1 MTNLLTFTVIGI
13 VTGSIYAVAASGLVV
28 TYTTSGIF
36 NFAHGA
42 VGMFL
47 TFLYWELH
55 IHHHWP
61 TIVALVV
68 VLFVCAPLMGV
79 ITERVLIRN
88 LHGKETRVSLVVTAA
103 MLLALYGTA
112 QAIWDP
118 GHARVLPRFFEGHRI
133 RIVHVSI
140 TYHDLVVIAVAA
152 LTAVALRFLLFHT
165 RLGVTMRAVVDDPEL
180 SSLNGAHPERVAQI
194 AWAMG
199 FVLAGTA
206 GILIAPGLLII
217 SHLQLTLLV
226 VNGYAAAILGKLK
239 SLPLTFLGAM
249 ILGLAEAYTI
259 GYGTGFFHSLR
270 FLGGM
275 KPILPTIF
283 LFAIL
288 LFFPQVRLRAGR
300 LVGTQVP
307 RVPGL
312 RQSLVG
318 AAVLV
323 AVASVFA
330 TQLSEFWVFN
340 ISLAFVFGMVMLSL
354 VLLSGY
360 AGQVSLMQMVF
371 VGVGCLAM
379 GHLGGGSLLGVVL
392 AAMLAAALGAVV
404 GLVALRLEDLYLALT
419 TLAFAVVGEW
429 AFNQRWALDT
439 GGILKIPRLHVLGL
453 AFRSEQSQMVLTA
466 VAFALIATLVLA
478 IRRGRYGRLLAA
490 MRDSPT
496 ACTTLGL
503 NLVLSKTAVFA
514 VSGAIAGVA
523 GALFGG
529 VRTSVTP
536 NDFLYLFSL
545 VIFLIASFGGLTTVT
560 GALFGGAFYVL
571 IPELQKH
578 IPIHNI
584 HNIGI
589 GLGAI
594 ALADNPNGFGGNMSL
609 LGELLRDRFR
619 RDRSGDEVPASEAQP
634 VAAEVAVL

>member
-47 TFLYWELH
+47 TFLFWELH

-61 TIVALVV
+61 TLVALVV
-68 VLFVCAPLMGV
+68 VLFVIAPLMGV
-79 ITERVLIRN
+79 VIERILIRN
-88 LHGKETRVSLVVTAA
+88 LHGKETRVALVVTAA
-103 MLLALYGTA
+103 LLVALLGTA

-118 GHARVLPRFFEGHRI
+118 GRARVLPRFFEGHRV
-133 RIVHVSI
+133 RIAHVSI
-140 TYHDLVVIAVAA
+140 TYHDLVVIAVAV
-152 LTAVALRFLLFHT
+152 LTAVILRYLLFHT

-180 SSLNGAHPERVAQI
+180 SSLNGARPERVAQI

-199 FVLAGTA
+199 FMLAGTA
-206 GILIAPGLLII
+206 GILIAPQLLII
-217 SHLQLTLLV
+217 DHLGLTLLV
-226 VNGYAAAILGKLK
+226 VNAYAAAILGKLR
-239 SLPLTFLGAM
+239 SLPLTFLGA
-249 ILGLAEAYTI
+249 IVLGLLDSYTV
-259 GYGTGFFHSLR
+259 GYATGTFHSLR
-270 FLGGM
+270 FLSGM

-288 LFFPQVRLRAGR
+288 VFFPQVRLRAGR
-300 LVGTQVP
+300 LVGVQTP

-312 RQSLVG
+312 RQSMGGGVVIVVV
-318 AAVLV
+318 AAL
-323 AVASVFA
+323 
-330 TQLSEFWVFN
+330 LSTRLSDFWLFN
-340 ISLAFVFGMVMLSL
+340 TSQAFVFGIVMLSL

-371 VGVGCLAM
+371 VGAGCLAM
-379 GHLGGGSLLGVVL
+379 GHLGGGSLLGVFL
-392 AAMLAAALGAVV
+392 AAVLAAALGAVV

-419 TLAFAVVGEW
+419 TLAFAVVGQW
-429 AFNQRWALDT
+429 AFNQRWALDQ
-439 GGILKIPRLHVLGL
+439 GGILRVPRLHLPGV
-453 AFRSEQSQMVLTA
+453 AFNSEKSQLILTA
-466 VAFALIATLVLA
+466 IAFAAIGVLVLA
-478 IRRGRYGRLLAA
+478 IRRGPYGRLLAA

-503 NLVLSKTAVFA
+503 NIVITKTFVFA
-514 VSGAIAGVA
+514 VSGAIAGIA
-523 GALFGG
+523 GALYGG
-529 VRTSVTP
+529 LRTGITP
-536 NDFLYLFSL
+536 NDFQYLLSL
-545 VIFLIASFGGLTTVT
+545 IIFLIASFGGLTTVT
-560 GALFGGAFYVL
+560 GALFGGAFFVL

-578 IPIHNI
+578 IPIDNVQ
-584 HNIGI
+584 NIGI

-619 RDRSGDEVPASEAQP
+619 RGRSGGEVPAAEAQP
-634 VAAEVAVL
+634 VAAEVAVT